1 MGQYWLL
8 DSVINNLYAE
18 SLLDLVVEIYGKKA
32 KVSTI
37 SPQSDAYY
45 LDISLQWKGN
55 TGITKVAEQRK
66 PGITVLIPSWL
77 EFSLVLS

>member
-1 MGQYWLL
+1 M
-8 DSVINNLYAE
+8 
-18 SLLDLVVEIYGKKA
+18 EIRA

-55 TGITKVAEQRK
+55 TVITSVAEQYK
-66 PGITVLIPSWL
+66 PGITVLIPS
-77 EFSLVLS
+77 

>member
-1 MGQYWLL
+1 M
-8 DSVINNLYAE
+8 V
-18 SLLDLVVEIYGKKA
+18 VVEIYGNQT

-66 PGITVLIPSWL
+66 PGITVLIPS
-77 EFSLVLS
+77 